1 MTGWGDGADPGVGPA
16 RADGAVPVA
25 SATPV
30 VGQESDAAVELVFH
44 ALADATRRA
53 VVARLARGPASVST
67 LAEPFAMSLPS
78 VVQHLGVLER
88 AGVVVSEK
96 TGRVRTYRLVPD
108 GTSAARTWLDAHR
121 LPAEHRLDRLTAHLT
136 DP

>member
-1 MTGWGDGADPGVGPA
+1 MAGGGPGATAPHGSGDL
-16 RADGAVPVA
+16 
-25 SATPV
+25 
-30 VGQESDAAVELVFH
+30 DAVFH
-44 ALADATRRA
+44 ALSDATRRA
-53 VVARLARGPASVST
+53 IVERLAQGPASVST

-108 GTSAARTWLDAHR
+108 ATAPARAWLGRHR
-121 LPAEHRLDRLTAHLT
+121 LPAEQRLDRLAEHLSGG
-136 DP
+136 